1 MAALSAK
8 LAALEKGLASEVAAR
23 SIADK
28 SVTDIVSIQN
38 DIAAQLK
45 EEVAARESDGQKKL
59 SKLQTEIE
67 ARISADN
74 DINDRITDLDVK
86 FTEDIYELATTIAN
100 LPDGGN
106 GGG

>member
-8 LAALEKGLASEVAAR
+8 LAALEKGIASEVAAR
-23 SIADK
+23 SIAEK

-59 SKLQTEIE
+59 SKLETEIE
-67 ARISADN
+67 DRISADK
-74 DINDRITDLDVK
+74 DIYERIKDLDDK
-86 FTEDIYELATTIAN
+86 FTEDINELVTTIAN